1 MNNNTLKSNIEKYSS
16 AFTLSDMEIF
26 IFPDLLYSLVLANI
40 MSPIIWKWR
49 NDPWFDHIDK
59 KSFNYKANRVK
70 QYIMDHTVF
79 NLDLETWGLTNK
91 EKEIERFKDFIDINT
106 LQQSNALFGY
116 EGDKYY
122 FKIDI
127 RKHFGLDKYSSNI
140 IPYWK
145 TETVEA
151 MMAFRHKKEYN
162 IGAGECV
169 SFSALYA
176 AALFIIAKIPLEK
189 IFMIATPLHSQN
201 FIAEGEGMFTNN
213 RRIVTKKM
221 WYNGTEISQK
231 ARRAIKHEQIT
242 IVSHISG
249 YIHSTYSQATIDPNA
264 YTSFANKIKEFLS
277 HKFSFEIF
285 INVIRLMPQYHTL
298 FQYSTIHNGSRTYI
312 LIKEIFEQE
321 NASKNSFNND
331 SRNALIDEISLDNTS
346 KQPYNDSFIIND
358 FEYFIAK
365 NNISSTA
372 LAKDYLLKSAY
383 NKEQYNC
390 ITDIFD
396 KIEEFIKTVP
406 KLPSTNKI
414 YGKTPPLKI
423 LPSMNRN
430 DIINYLENM
439 KEINPVADLAFYSY
453 RKIDSI
459 EQWYPFLMAAWQ
471 RNPVSLQGL
480 ENKTLEERYY
490 ILNEMNNQSIYEEHN
505 RLAQPDEVW
514 NFGTGDGLE
523 KIILLANTLI
533 NNDSCDHFTISIKNN
548 KATLIVNKTSFTFN
562 TSFTI

>member
-1 MNNNTLKSNIEKYSS
+1 MNNTRNQNIEKYSS

-40 MSPIIWKWR
+40 MSPIIWRWKQ
-49 NDPWFDHIDK
+49 DPWFKDIDK
-59 KSFNYKANRVK
+59 KSFNYKTNRVK

-79 NLDLETWGLTNK
+79 NLDLETWGLTTK
-91 EKEIERFKDFIDINT
+91 EKEIERFNDFLDINT

-151 MMAFRHKKEYN
+151 MMAFRHKKDYN

-169 SFSALYA
+169 SFSSLYV
-176 AALFIIAKIPLEK
+176 AALFIIAKIPLENF
-189 IFMIATPLHSQN
+189 FMIATPLHSQN
-201 FIAEGEGMFTNN
+201 FITEGEGMFTNN

-231 ARRAIKHEQIT
+231 ARRAIENEQIT

-249 YIHSTYSQATIDPNA
+249 YIHTTYTQATIDPNA
-264 YTSFANKIKEFLS
+264 YTSFANKIKEFLL

-285 INVIRLMPQYHTL
+285 INVVRLMPQYHTL
-298 FQYSTIHNGSRTYI
+298 FQYSTLQNGSRSYI
-312 LIKEIFEQE
+312 LLKRIFEQE
-321 NASKNSFNND
+321 KVSKNSFTNE
-331 SRNALIDEISLDNTS
+331 SRSALIAEIPLSDAANR
-346 KQPYNDSFIIND
+346 PYTDSIVIND
-358 FEYFIAK
+358 FEHLISEKNITSNYKAK
-365 NNISSTA
+365 ELLISSSCNT
-372 LAKDYLLKSAY
+372 KFHD
-383 NKEQYNC
+383 C

-396 KIEEFIKTVP
+396 KIETFTQTVP

-414 YGKTPPLKI
+414 YNNTPPLKI
-423 LPSMNRN
+423 LPNMDRN
-430 DIINYLENM
+430 DIINYLERM
-439 KEINPVADLAFYSY
+439 KEINPVANLAFYSY
-453 RKIDSI
+453 RKIESV

-480 ENKTLEERYY
+480 ENKSLEERYY
-490 ILNEMNNQSIYEEHN
+490 ILKEMNNLSIYEEHN

-533 NNDSCDHFTISIKNN
+533 NNDHYSHFKISIKNN
-548 KATLIVNKTSFTFN
+548 KATLIVNKTPFTFN